1 MKKYA
6 DYKIPRPEL
15 FLDEDDDV
23 ALEGT
28 NLNELHDNA
37 GVSLYLLLI
46 FNTFIYSK
54 LFVKTLR
61 R

>member
-6 DYKIPRPEL
+6 DYTIPRPEL

-37 GVSLYLLLI
+37 GVSFCFLLI
-46 FNTFIYSK
+46 LIILFSK
-54 LFVKTLR
+54 LFAKTLR
-61 R
+61 K